1 MLGGRPVGSW
11 PAIIA
16 ERLLPP
22 VVGRA
27 LAHEIGHFVLGS
39 KDHTRSGLMAA
50 QFPPDLATFAGR
62 SAFRLSAGQAGAVR
76 LQCLAGTLDA
86 RGPTSRPAWLTE

>member
-1 MLGGRPVGSW
+1 
-11 PAIIA
+11 
-16 ERLLPP
+16 
-22 VVGRA
+22 
-27 LAHEIGHFVLGS
+27 
-39 KDHTRSGLMAA
+39 MAA